1 MSYLAIVAGFVLVQ
15 NLVLS
20 RLLGLCPFVAA
31 SRSRESAVAVGS
43 GTLFVSS
50 LSGMATWAVNR
61 LVLIP
66 LKAEALQLVAFMLLV
81 AAASRLLESL
91 TRATSPALHAVLGPH
106 IEHTMT
112 NSAVLGVCLVAADA
126 GYGVMQSFVA
136 GLAGAGGF
144 FLAEGIM
151 ASIGAKLELE
161 WVPRPLQGAPI
172 ALISAALLALAFLAF
187 DGIVP
192 GAVTGGG
199 TR

>member
-1 MSYLAIVAGFVLVQ
+1 MSYIGIVASFVLVE

-31 SRSRESAVAVGS
+31 SRSRGSAMAVGS
-43 GTLFVSS
+43 ATLFVGS
-50 LSGMATWAVNR
+50 LAGIATWAVNR
-61 LVLIP
+61 LVLVP
-66 LKAEALQLVAFMLLV
+66 LKAEVLQIVAFMLLV

-91 TRATSPALHAVLGPH
+91 VRAASPVLHAVLGPH

-112 NSAVLGVCLVAADA
+112 NSAVLGVCLVAANA

-151 ASIGAKLELE
+151 ASIGGKLELE

-172 ALISAALLALAFLAF
+172 ALISAALLAMAFLAF

-192 GAVTGGG
+192 AAV
-199 TR
+199 

>member
-1 MSYLAIVAGFVLVQ
+1 MSTFGIVAGFVLVQ
-15 NLVLS
+15 NLVLY

-31 SRSRESAVAVGS
+31 SGSRESAVAVGA

-50 LSGMATWAVNR
+50 LSGIATWAVHR
-61 LVLIP
+61 LVLVP
-66 LKAEALQLVAFMLLV
+66 LGLGWLQTVAFMLLV
-81 AAASRLLESL
+81 AAMARLLDAL
-91 TRATSPALHAVLGPH
+91 ARASSPALHAVLAPH

-112 NSAVLGVCLVAADA
+112 NSAVLGVCLVAAEG

-144 FLAEGIM
+144 FLAAGIM
-151 ASIGAKLELE
+151 ASIGGKLELE

-192 GAVTGGG
+192 GAVPG
-199 TR
+199 